1 MLDGYVAER
10 DDDDDDD
17 DIKIQ
22 RQMGE
27 VIWSWRLELTI
38 YLTKYTF
45 STVSF
50 FFFLMSNPE
59 RE

>member
-10 DDDDDDD
+10 DDDDDDDD

-38 YLTKYTF
+38 LF
-45 STVSF
+45 
-50 FFFLMSNPE
+50 N
-59 RE
+59 